1 MKQFKKMRIQ
11 LTHNH
16 IENHQQFTNKK
27 NLFINLKNTYKDQIL
42 DIVPL
47 TYHVT
52 NMEEK

>member
-1 MKQFKKMRIQ
+1 MNVQ

-27 NLFINLKNTYKDQIL
+27 NLFKNLKQMYPNEIF

-47 TYHVT
+47 TFHV
-52 NMEEK
+52 KDLGS